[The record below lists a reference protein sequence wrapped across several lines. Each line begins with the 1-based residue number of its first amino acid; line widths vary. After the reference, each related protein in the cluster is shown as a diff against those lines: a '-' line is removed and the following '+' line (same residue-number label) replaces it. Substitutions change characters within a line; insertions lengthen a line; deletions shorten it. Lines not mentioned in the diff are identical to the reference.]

1 MERFEQAEAE
11 LVEAQEILAAALG
24 PAHART
30 LPMMRAFA
38 ELYDA
43 WHAAEP
49 DQGHDAKAA
58 EWRAKLAASEAE
70 DAD

>member
-24 PAHART
+24 PGHART
-30 LPMMRAFA
+30 NRTIKALI